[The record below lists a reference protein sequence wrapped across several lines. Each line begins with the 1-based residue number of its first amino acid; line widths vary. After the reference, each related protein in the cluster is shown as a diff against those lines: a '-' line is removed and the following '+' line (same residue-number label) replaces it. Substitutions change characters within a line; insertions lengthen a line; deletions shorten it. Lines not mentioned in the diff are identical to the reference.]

1 MATVAERMAGIRDNL
16 LSRIESITA
25 SDQPSY
31 TDGNRT
37 VSKAEYLDML
47 LRNLE
52 TINTQIARSEPVE
65 IRTHVHP
72 VH

>member
-1 MATVAERMAGIRDNL
+1 MATVAERLEGIRDNL

-31 TDGNRT
+31 TDGNRS
-37 VSKAEYLDML
+37 VSKSEYLDML

-52 TINTQIARSEPVE
+52 VINTQIARATPCEVQ
-65 IRTHVHP
+65 TFVHP
-72 VH
+72 VN